1 MAEGPRLT
9 ILGRIFILLFIAGCG
24 YGAYLLF
31 TANRGGQE
39 TKTAQTNADEKPSV
53 GGVEIGIAYGTEKQ
67 RWLEWA
73 VEEFTKTR
81 EGKRI
86 QITLIP
92 MGSLEGAQAVLS
104 GDKRI
109 NVWSPASSLYTDVF
123 RQEWQL
129 KYNRNPILRQEPLAL
144 TPMVFVFWKERYD
157 AYIQKFP
164 EVSFHSIKE
173 ALSDAG
179 GWQGIA
185 GKGEWGI
192 FKFGHTHPNQSNSG
206 IASLYLML
214 AEFSNKSRDISLK
227 DVVDQNFTVWMNA
240 LESGVSGLSN
250 STGNMMRDM
259 VLRGPS
265 SYDALFVYEN
275 VAIDY
280 LKSAQGRWGE
290 LYVTYPKINFWNE
303 NPYCVL
309 DAPWSTEDQKRAAN
323 QFLDFLMSETVQ
335 RAALT
340 HGFRPGNPNV
350 PVKFPESPFVIHQ
363 SSGLRIDIGTVCE
376 PPRAEVINNLL
387 GLWQRSQGNR

>member
-31 TANRGGQE
+31 TANRGGRE

-81 EGKRI
+81 EGKRT
-86 QITLIP
+86 QINLIP

-104 GDKRI
+104 GDKQI

-157 AYIQKFP
+157 AFIQKFP
-164 EVSFHSIKE
+164 EVSFRSIQE

-192 FKFGHTHPNQSNSG
+192 FKFGHTRPNQSNSG

-227 DVVDQNFTVWMNA
+227 DVVDQSFTVWMNA

-280 LKSAQGRWGE
+280 LKSAHGRWGE
-290 LYVTYPKINFWNE
+290 LYVTYPK
-303 NPYCVL
+303 
-309 DAPWSTEDQKRAAN
+309 S
-323 QFLDFLMSETVQ
+323 
-335 RAALT
+335 
-340 HGFRPGNPNV
+340 
-350 PVKFPESPFVIHQ
+350 
-363 SSGLRIDIGTVCE
+363 
-376 PPRAEVINNLL
+376 
-387 GLWQRSQGNR
+387 